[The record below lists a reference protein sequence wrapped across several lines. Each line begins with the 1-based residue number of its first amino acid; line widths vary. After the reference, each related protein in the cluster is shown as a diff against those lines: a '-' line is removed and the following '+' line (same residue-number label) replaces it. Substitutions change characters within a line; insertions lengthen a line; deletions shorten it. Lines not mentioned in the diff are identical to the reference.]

1 MTYEEAADIL
11 DPETRIETLVEIGYY
26 NGFNS
31 DKAQSDAVN
40 EACRIAADVLRN
52 VPDTNVGDKW
62 VSVKNKLPTLP
73 DGDYCHVMVI
83 TCQRGDNIS
92 LPMYYE
98 RALVRGKRVER
109 WKYHWDRIV
118 DPDDIPEY
126 WMPLP
131 EPPVKGE

>member
-1 MTYEEAADIL
+1 MTYKEAADIL
-11 DPETRIETLVEIGYY
+11 DPET
-26 NGFNS
+26 S
-31 DKAQSDAVN
+31 KDALRPYDYDLQRRLQVIN
-40 EACRIAADVLRN
+40 DACQMAAEVLRN
-52 VPDTNVGDKW
+52 TTDTNVGDKW

-118 DPDDIPEY
+118 DPEY
-126 WMPLP
+126 VLGAM
-131 EPPVKGE
+131 

>member
-1 MTYEEAADIL
+1 MTYKEAADIL
-11 DPETRIETLVEIGYY
+11 DPET
-26 NGFNS
+26 S
-31 DKAQSDAVN
+31 KDALSPYDYDPQRRLQVIN
-40 EACRIAADVLRN
+40 DACQMAAEVLRN
-52 VPDTNVGDKW
+52 TTDTNVGDKW

-83 TCQRGDNIS
+83 TCQRCDNIS

-126 WMPLP
+126 WMPMP
-131 EPPVKGE
+131 EPLESEE

>member
-1 MTYEEAADIL
+1 MTYKEAADIL
-11 DPETRIETLVEIGYY
+11 DPET
-26 NGFNS
+26 S
-31 DKAQSDAVN
+31 KDALRPYDYDLQRRLQVIN
-40 EACRIAADVLRN
+40 DACQMAAEVLRN
-52 VPDTNVGDKW
+52 TTDTNVGDKW

-83 TCQRGDNIS
+83 TYQRGDNIS

-118 DPDDIPEY
+118 DPDNIPEY

-131 EPPVKGE
+131 EPPVKGK